1 MLDWC
6 APKRADR
13 SSWFALTGSA
23 PVSAILK
30 RRSYFRIGRAALAA
44 VGVAFCSHALLAQDR
59 PVAVVEQ
66 MMGQVS
72 LLRDGHADIPLNVGS
87 AVKAQQVIVTGPGGY
102 AKFVLQDNSTFEIYE
117 NSRAIFKKD
126 WPGGWSNLLDLIMG
140 RVKVFIDHS
149 KGPNN
154 NSVTTPTAVISVR
167 GTVFD
172 VVVEDDDGTTFVS
185 CDEGLVQVRN
195 VTAPGNEP
203 LLKPGDT
210 IRIFR
215 GQGLM
220 GKQQVN
226 KGLIERAILR
236 GVRDAIQLTLQQH
249 AGITGIPGAAGGPVG
264 STTGGAQGDKGKAGN
279 APPPAPTKGSGH

>member
-1 MLDWC
+1 M
-6 APKRADR
+6 
-13 SSWFALTGSA
+13 
-23 PVSAILK
+23 LK
-30 RRSYFRIGRAALAA
+30 RRSNFRIGRAAVA
-44 VGVAFCSHALLAQDR
+44 VITASLCAQPLLAQGR

-72 LLRDGHADIPLNVGS
+72 ILRDGRADIPLNVGT
-87 AVKAQQVIVTGPGGY
+87 AVPAQQTIVTGPGGY
-102 AKFVLQDNSTFEIYE
+102 AKFRLEDNSTFEIYE
-117 NSRAIFKKD
+117 NSRAVFKKD

-215 GQGLM
+215 GQGLI
-220 GKQQVN
+220 GKQIN
-226 KGLIERAILR
+226 KGLIERGLLR
-236 GVRDAIQLTLQQH
+236 AAREAIQLALQRRV
-249 AGITGIPGAAGGPVG
+249 GVPGVPGAAGGPVG
-264 STTGGAQGDKGKAGN
+264 STTGGAQGDKGKGGN
-279 APPPAPTKGSGH
+279 APPPAPTTGSGH